1 MSVGTWIGDQFSNLT
16 GQSLPMYVGSM
27 FVAVALKCIRI
38 CEHTTHRFET
48 E

>member
-27 FVAVALKCIRI
+27 FVAVTIQMYQNMRTYNSSI
-38 CEHTTHRFET
+38 
-48 E
+48 